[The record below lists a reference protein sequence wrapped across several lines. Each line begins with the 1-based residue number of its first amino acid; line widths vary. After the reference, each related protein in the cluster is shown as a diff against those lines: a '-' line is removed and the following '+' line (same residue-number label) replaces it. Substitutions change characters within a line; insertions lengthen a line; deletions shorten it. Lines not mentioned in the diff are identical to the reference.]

1 MIIRRIFVI
10 AVFGILVIFNLGV
23 SVSKAAY
30 INLAPDGTA
39 TANSFWNGGPSGPYV
54 PPYTPD
60 RAIDEDQGTQWNA
73 GTHATSTTPFWL
85 IVDLGNTYNIDK
97 IVLLSQDLSIYS
109 DYFNENYNLYKSMD
123 GLNWDYI
130 QSGILI
136 DTPVLYRNEIIISAP
151 TSFVKFEVAGGTH
164 WAHLNEIEIWGD
176 SNPVAEPTT
185 MLLLGLGLMGLAGM
199 RRFRN

>member
-1 MIIRRIFVI
+1 
-10 AVFGILVIFNLGV
+10 
-23 SVSKAAY
+23 
-30 INLAPDGTA
+30 
-39 TANSFWNGGPSGPYV
+39 
-54 PPYTPD
+54 
-60 RAIDEDQGTQWNA
+60 
-73 GTHATSTTPFWL
+73 
-85 IVDLGNTYNIDK
+85 
-97 IVLLSQDLSIYS
+97 
-109 DYFNENYNLYKSMD
+109 MD